1 MVYFSR
7 EGYRDLALLL
17 FPAMLATA
25 ALLLSRRPYIFYAT
39 FVVGTAAILIFL
51 QVHGLSRFARH
62 SGNYFDLLNVS
73 IILTL
78 ISFSLGLLSNAMRRS
93 VADYRALVEQA
104 GEGVIVLDNRR
115 LIRVCNSTASE
126 ILGVNVPSLLGRS
139 FQDYVQAEHLS
150 ILSPG
155 GAGAAH
161 KVSFELTVKHAD
173 GSPRHLLATCT
184 PRMSEE
190 GRRDG
195 PSLCCAT

>member
-115 LIRVCNSTASE
+115 LIRVCNS
-126 ILGVNVPSLLGRS
+126 
-139 FQDYVQAEHLS
+139 AEHLS

-161 KVSFELTVKHAD
+161 KVSFELTVKQLPESGDAAD
-173 GSPRHLLATCT
+173 GAPCGERRHDRADGQGPAVAGSRRVLPAC
-184 PRMSEE
+184 SA
-190 GRRDG
+190 GR
-195 PSLCCAT
+195 